1 MKHLILPLILLLLCS
16 IVTERSLK
24 KIALEKEAL
33 DGALSSL
40 LQEKN
45 AALET
50 QKMLQL
56 TINSQSDPAWIEL
69 VLFRELGLVS
79 EGDTKILFKTTP

>member
-1 MKHLILPLILLLLCS
+1 MKHIIPPLILLLLCA

-33 DGALSSL
+33 DQSLTALL
-40 LQEKN
+40 AEKER
-45 AALET
+45 ALET
-50 QKMLQL
+50 QKELQL

-69 VLFRELGLVS
+69 VLFRELGLIP